1 MKAIL
6 VIDMPS
12 CCVECPCYDFDLGL
26 CSPKNEITD
35 VDGRHDE
42 RADWCPL
49 KPMPEKREENLPNE
63 NIRTPKGGSDVMNRE
78 TIPVDYIQSEIEKI
92 SRLKE
97 EEPDRADMLEHSRLT
112 LVALISNWKYTTG
125 WDWRAK
131 DESHISD

>member
-1 MKAIL
+1 MKIKYSGYQ
-6 VIDMPS
+6 PTQ
-12 CCVECPCYDFDLGL
+12 
-26 CSPKNEITD
+26 TD
-35 VDGRHDE
+35 VSIDY
-42 RADWCPL
+42 
-49 KPMPEKREENLPNE
+49 E

-131 DESHISD
+131 NESHISD